1 MTQKGSIQIIAII
14 GIVIILAIGYFS
26 LLKTSSKPKTL
37 ENTKSSKI
45 TTEQARMVVQNLPE
59 VQQFLKDVPNGKVE
73 IDNENEGQYNVH
85 VYEVKNGHTATFN
98 WYKVNTKTGK
108 PKAQFDLSKAE
119 ETSTAKGVVIVK
131 SPVKGEKI
139 KSPLTVTG
147 FVYGNNGTLT
157 IKLKQ
162 KDSGQY
168 VTEDKVV
175 KIEGKSDQISF
186 AESLQFGLPAMPQT
200 GVLEIEYTDKSGKG
214 LDDKVQIEV
223 KFPSDLGK
231 GT

>member
-1 MTQKGSIQIIAII
+1 MPAKLIIITVLTVL
-14 GIVIILAIGYFS
+14 GFFILSQGKPQLPIES
-26 LLKTSSKPKTL
+26 LK
-37 ENTKSSKI
+37 KI

-59 VQQFLKDVPNGKVE
+59 VQEYLKNVPNGKVE
-73 IDNENEGQYNVH
+73 VDNEQEGKYNVH
-85 VYEVKNGHTATFN
+85 VYEVKNDHSATFN
-98 WYKVNTKTGK
+98 WYTVDIKTGK
-108 PKAQFDLSKAE
+108 PVAQFDSGKTE

-131 SPVKGEKI
+131 SPTKGKEI
-139 KSPLTVTG
+139 RSPLTVTG

-162 KDSGQY
+162 KISGQY

-200 GVLEIEYTDKSGKG
+200 GVLEIEYKDKNNQK
-214 LDDKVQIEV
+214 LDDKVEIEV
-223 KFPSDLGK
+223 EFPSDLGK
-231 GT
+231 GI